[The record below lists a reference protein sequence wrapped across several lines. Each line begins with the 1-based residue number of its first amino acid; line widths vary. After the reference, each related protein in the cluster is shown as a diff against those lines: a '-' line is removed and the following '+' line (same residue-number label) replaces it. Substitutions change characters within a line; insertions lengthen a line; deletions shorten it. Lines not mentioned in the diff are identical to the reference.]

1 MSRDDGFPV
10 MDVSTDIVNDP
21 KVRKL
26 YRHAPDHAGTGF
38 VAYVGTLSES
48 WKAGRRVTVDDA
60 WPACVAFD
68 KAAVEALIH
77 VGLLD
82 RTGRIP
88 VKSWR
93 GWFEAA
99 RVRREKSR
107 ERWRRYNEKRDAD
120 TAEVPRGNHVG
131 TATSVPPVRP
141 SVPPAPTGASV
152 NARVRAPEDPVEK
165 DMERRQ
171 RELDRAS
178 EEFKAGL
185 LDEMSYQRRR
195 KELLAI

>member
-10 MDVSTDIVNDP
+10 MDVSTSIVNDP

-38 VAYVGTLSES
+38 IAYVGTLSES
-48 WKAGRRVTVDDA
+48 WKAGRRITVDDA
-60 WPACVAFD
+60 WPACVSFD

-99 RVRREKSR
+99 RARREKSR

-120 TAEVPRGNHVG
+120 TTEVPRGSDVD
-131 TATSVPPVRP
+131 TATSVPPSRP
-141 SVPPAPTGASV
+141 FLPPGSTGASV
-152 NARVRAPEDPVEK
+152 NARVRAPEDSLEK
-165 DMERRQ
+165 EMERR
-171 RELDRAS
+171 RAELEQAS
-178 EEFKAGL
+178 EDFRNGK
-185 LDEMSYQRRR
+185 LDEVSYQRRR
-195 KELLAI
+195 KTLLAI